1 MDTGQLALDTALA
14 VVDEGA
20 DEKWKKAA
28 DYAVMQ
34 LALRK
39 PEVTADDVWDV
50 LDGLNVGTHENRA
63 MGPVM
68 RRAAKDGIIERTDR
82 TVKTRRPT
90 RNNGDVRVWQ
100 SRIFWEDR

>member
-1 MDTGQLALDTALA
+1 MDTGQLALDVALDA
-14 VVDEGA
+14 VDNSA
-20 DEKWKKAA
+20 DERWKKAA

-50 LDGLNVGTHENRA
+50 LDGLNVDTHENRA

-68 RRAAKDGIIERTDR
+68 RRAAKDGIIERTER
-82 TVKTRRPT
+82 TTKTRRPT
-90 RNNGDVRVWQ
+90 RHKGDVRVWK